1 MDLKNTPLPFVAKTF
16 AGLENVLAEELT
28 QLGAKDVRTVK
39 RAVEFSGDLELLYK
53 ANLWCRTAINFMQL
67 IKSFEVKEQQD
78 LYDGL
83 RKIKWEQ
90 YFDQSKTIA
99 VKAVIFDTVF
109 DNSHFVELR
118 SKDAV
123 VDHFS
128 EKFGSRPNVDTRDP
142 DIKISI
148 HLSKNICKVSLDSS
162 GAQLFKRNYRRS
174 GGEAP
179 LNEVLAAGLI
189 KLSGWDKKSP
199 LIDPMC
205 GSGTIPIEA
214 SFMAQNIPAGT
225 LRKSFGFQNWNGYD
239 AKLFEQIKNEAKS
252 KQKPLDKIIIEG
264 HDISGRNIGIA
275 RQNTMQ
281 AGLLGTIHL
290 QRNDFF
296 SHNPVHKSGTLI
308 INPPYGKRIKKDD
321 MIDFFKKIG
330 DTLKTKYD
338 GYSAWI
344 ISEDSFPLKFIGLKP
359 SSKISVYNGPIEC
372 SYMKFEV
379 YKGSKKWEEG
389 KKHVR
394 RG

>member
-1 MDLKNTPLPFVAKTF
+1 MKLDLKDQTLPLVAKTF
-16 AGLENVLAEELT
+16 AGLENILAEELT
-28 QLGAKDVRTVK
+28 KLGAKDVRTVK

-53 ANLWCRTAINFMQL
+53 VNLWCRTAINFLYL

-83 RKIKWEQ
+83 RQINWDQ
-90 YFDQSKTIA
+90 YFDHSNTIA
-99 VKAVIFDTVF
+99 VKAIIFDTVF

-128 EKFGSRPNVDTRDP
+128 EKFNSRPNVDTRDP

-162 GAQLFKRNYRRS
+162 GAQLFKRNYRKS

-189 KLSGWDKKSP
+189 KLTGWNKKSP

-214 SFMAQNIPAGT
+214 SMLAQNIPAGIH
-225 LRKSFGFQNWNGYD
+225 RKSFAFQNWKGYD
-239 AKLFEQIKNEAKS
+239 SGLYENIKTQAKEH
-252 KQKPLDKIIIEG
+252 QKPFEKAVVEG
-264 HDISGRNIGIA
+264 YDISGKNTGIA
-275 RQNTMQ
+275 RQNIMQ

-296 SHNPVHKSGTLI
+296 RNTPSHKSGTLI
-308 INPPYGKRIKKDD
+308 MNPPYGKRLKQNDLIEFYKS
-321 MIDFFKKIG
+321 IG
-330 DTLKTKYD
+330 DTLKSKYE

-344 ISEDSFPLKFIGLKP
+344 ISEDDYPLRFVGLRPSEKFT
-359 SSKISVYNGPIEC
+359 VFNGPIEC
-372 SYMKFEV
+372 RFLKFEI
-379 YKGSKKWEEG
+379 YKGSRQT
-389 KKHVR
+389 VR
-394 RG
+394 R